1 MVGVDDDDELTFEL
15 LAAATA
21 KLMQQILA
29 EPRER
34 PCADDIWNGFQEMK
48 AGNTNE
54 ARGRN
59 TKREPRGS

>member
-1 MVGVDDDDELTFEL
+1 MESDDDELTFEL
-15 LAAATA
+15 LAVASA
-21 KLMQQILA
+21 KVMQQILA

-34 PCADDIWNGFQEMK
+34 PCADDIWNGFQDMK

-59 TKREPRGS
+59 TKRERRGS